1 MSLLHGEGNCYLW
14 ALLVYAAVKGMVS
27 KQFSLGLD
35 IEIIKFG
42 SRIGYNFPLVFQET
56 DRLVQD
62 FSLDLE
68 NLELPLKKYKSNRQ
82 V

>member
-42 SRIGYNFPLVFQET
+42 SRIGYRLRVPGSQQHIPNQKFPLGFVT
-56 DRLVQD
+56 TASSIPDA
-62 FSLDLE
+62 
-68 NLELPLKKYKSNRQ
+68 
-82 V
+82 

>member
-14 ALLVYAAVKGMVS
+14 ALLVFAAVKGMVS

-42 SRIGYNFPLVFQET
+42 SRIGYNFPGNW
-56 DRLVQD
+56 
-62 FSLDLE
+62 SIG
-68 NLELPLKKYKSNRQ
+68 
-82 V
+82 